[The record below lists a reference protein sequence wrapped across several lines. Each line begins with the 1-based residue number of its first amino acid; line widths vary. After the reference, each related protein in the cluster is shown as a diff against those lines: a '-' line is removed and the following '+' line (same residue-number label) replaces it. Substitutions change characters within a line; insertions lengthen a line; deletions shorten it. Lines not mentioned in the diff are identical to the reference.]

1 MRTSFSARIALVSAL
16 GMAVLLPSIATAD
29 VKEECINAAEKAQS
43 LRRDKKLRGA
53 REQLLLCVRDACPS
67 FVQSDCVKWL
77 GEVDQGMPTVV
88 VRARDADGHDVVDV
102 KVSVDD
108 QPFLPQLQGTAMPI
122 DPGAHRFKYEFGSGQ
137 VVEETVLVAE
147 GEKDRVL
154 RVEPKSAAVAVPP
167 PPGGGT
173 EPSGGGGGLGP
184 WILIG
189 VGAASLVGF
198 GVVETIAQVR
208 YSDYQD
214 TCGTTHSCDA
224 SNVSSLRAAFG
235 TGIALLGVGIVG
247 VGVGV
252 TWLLVG
258 GKHTETAPAPATTA
272 LDVRPLPGGGM
283 LTWAGRF

>member
-1 MRTSFSARIALVSAL
+1 MRTSFSARVALVSAL
-16 GMAVLLPSIATAD
+16 GVAVLLPSVATAD
-29 VKEECINAAEKAQS
+29 VKEECINAAEKAQA
-43 LRRDKKLRGA
+43 LRREKKVRGA

-67 FVQSDCVKWL
+67 FVQTDCVKWL

-88 VRARDADGHDVVDV
+88 IRARDTEGHDVVDV
-102 KVSVDD
+102 KVSVDG
-108 QPFLPQLQGTAMPI
+108 QPFLPKLDGTSVSI
-122 DPGAHRFKYEFGSGQ
+122 DPGQHKFKYEFPSGQ

-147 GEKDRVL
+147 GEKGRVL
-154 RVEPKSAAVAVPP
+154 SVAPKAGTTPL

-173 EPSGGGGGLGP
+173 EPAPSGGPGVGP

-198 GVVETIAQVR
+198 GIVETVAQLR

-214 TCGTTHSCDA
+214 TCGKTHSCDA
-224 SNVSSLRAAFG
+224 SKVSSLSAAFG
-235 TGIALLGVGIVG
+235 TGIALLGVGVVG

-252 TWLLVG
+252 TWLLLG
-258 GKHTETAPAPATTA
+258 GKHTEKAPAPTTTA
-272 LDVRPLPGGGM
+272 LDVKPLPGGGM